1 MMESRAEWYSGVT
14 VLLTV
19 LLLAGCAG
27 QSPRSDFYVLSAE
40 AGAQSA
46 VAGDCSSQAVSIGP
60 ASWPRYLDQPRI
72 VTRVGA
78 NRLEENEFNRW
89 SGSLEDDFTRTLIK
103 NISGLLRSERVVNY
117 RRSAHYAPVYRV
129 EIDVHQFDGQLGG
142 DVMLEVKWIIITEAS
157 GELAVVTT
165 SSIQKSTSGP
175 GYEALVNAS
184 SMAVA
189 QLSEEIAAQLV
200 QLCSAERS
208 P

>member
-1 MMESRAEWYSGVT
+1 MMGSMTEWCSGVT

-40 AGAQSA
+40 AGSLSG
-46 VAGDCSSQAVSIGP
+46 VAGKCSSQAISIGP
-60 ASWPRYLDQPRI
+60 VNWPRYLDQPRI

-103 NISGLLRSERVVNY
+103 NISELLRSEHIVNY
-117 RRSAHYAPVYRV
+117 RRSAHFAPVYRV
-129 EIDVHQFDGQLGG
+129 EINIDQFDGQLGG
-142 DVMLEVKWIIITEAS
+142 DVILDAKWIIIAETS
-157 GELAVVTT
+157 GELAMVKT
-165 SSIQKSTSGP
+165 SSIQKSIPGS
-175 GYEALVNAS
+175 GYEALVKAS

-189 QLSEEIAAQLV
+189 QLSEEIAAQLAR
-200 QLCSAERS
+200 LCAA
-208 P
+208 